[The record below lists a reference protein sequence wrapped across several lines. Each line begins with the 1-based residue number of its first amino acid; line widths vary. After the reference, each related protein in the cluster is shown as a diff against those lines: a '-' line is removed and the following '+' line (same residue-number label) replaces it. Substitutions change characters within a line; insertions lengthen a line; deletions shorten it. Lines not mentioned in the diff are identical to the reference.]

1 MKKQL
6 IFCTVLCLMLNIPAF
21 SNSERG
27 YINSNAIVEKELSPD
42 TVELSVAVVTYDAKS
57 LQTASAENKMLS
69 DKIYNALN
77 EMIDN
82 NNGDYVKTSNYNA
95 QPIYVYV
102 NGKRNF
108 EKYQVSN
115 RVVVHTKNIK
125 QTGNFIDKAIQ
136 LGATNVDSI
145 RFSLSSYENYCDEM
159 LIEATVKSKNKA
171 LALAKASGAELAGV
185 KSLNV
190 SCNTTG
196 NNSRIMYNSLAKT
209 EAMDSA
215 ITTPITSGIIKLH
228 ADVNASYFVK

>member
-6 IFCTVLCLMLNIPAF
+6 ILCTVLCLMLNIPAF

-145 RFSLSSYENYCDEM
+145 RFSFHLMRLGGNLC
-159 LIEATVKSKNKA
+159 LICFRSF
-171 LALAKASGAELAGV
+171 LPFRLLLLQRELPLLRERLPREHRTCGRCA
-185 KSLNV
+185 
-190 SCNTTG
+190 
-196 NNSRIMYNSLAKT
+196 
-209 EAMDSA
+209 
-215 ITTPITSGIIKLH
+215 
-228 ADVNASYFVK
+228 